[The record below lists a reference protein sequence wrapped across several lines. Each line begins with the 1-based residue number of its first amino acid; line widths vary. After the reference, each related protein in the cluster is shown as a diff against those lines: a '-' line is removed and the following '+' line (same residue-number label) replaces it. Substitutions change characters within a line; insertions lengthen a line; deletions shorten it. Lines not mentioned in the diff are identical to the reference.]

1 MNLVIIEDEPGIARN
16 LEFLINEIDSNINV
30 LKKLSSVKE
39 TVKWLLENLEACD
52 LLFMD
57 IRLSDGLSFEIF
69 ETITPSI
76 PVIFITAY
84 NDYALDAFKCNGI
97 DYILKPF
104 DKFQISLALNK
115 YKNLTKANKESLS
128 NDKMIEL
135 LNYFKEHGINY
146 EYKKSYL
153 VHYQNK
159 LIPLNI
165 DKINWFFTEQEIV
178 YAYTVDG
185 IKYIIDSTLEKI
197 VAEINPTQ
205 FYRANRQYIVQRKA
219 IKDIDFYFNG
229 RLVLN
234 VLPKPQEKIIVSKAK
249 ATECKKWLDF

>member
-1 MNLVIIEDEPGIARN
+1 MNLVIIEDEPGIVRN
-16 LEFLINEIDSNINV
+16 LEFLINEIDPSIQI
-30 LKKLSSVKE
+30 LKKLSSVKDAL
-39 TVKWLLENLEACD
+39 KWFLVNTDQCD

-69 ETITPSI
+69 ETINLST

-84 NDYALDAFKCNGI
+84 NDYALKAFKFNGI

-104 DKFQISLALNK
+104 DKGQISKALNK
-115 YKNLTKANKESLS
+115 YKNLSKPKNESPS
-128 NDKMIEL
+128 HKMVEL
-135 LNYFKEHGINY
+135 FNYFKEHGFHQ
-146 EYKKSYL
+146 EYKRSYL

-165 DKINWFFTEQEIV
+165 DNIFWFYTEQEIV
-178 YAYTVDG
+178 YAYTEDG
-185 IKYIIDSTLEKI
+185 TKYIIDSTLEKI
-197 VAEINPTQ
+197 YAEINPTQ

-229 RLVLN
+229 RLLLN
-234 VLPKPQEKIIVSKAK
+234 VIPKPLDKIIVSKAK
-249 ATECKKWLDF
+249 ATECKKWMDI